1 MSEPRHYRVELVGQ
15 AGHHLELLT
24 TVAEQRGLRELLK
37 EVLNEILIHLETH
50 PFEWGDPYT
59 NYRGLNA
66 VGYEVTLG
74 TSSLRIAY
82 AVHNTQPVVWVSR
95 IIPLSG
101 SPFHYI

>member
-1 MSEPRHYRVELVGQ
+1 MMSEPRHYRVELVGQ

-66 VGYEVTLG
+66 VYLISAPAAIEALG
-74 TSSLRIAY
+74 GGDCRTSG
-82 AVHNTQPVVWVSR
+82 VS
-95 IIPLSG
+95 G
-101 SPFHYI
+101 